1 MLCGRKAKRIWKHGE
16 SLTRVISEATH
27 VFLVEKREGNFTDV
41 ATSLCK
47 KIHFTRTRHP
57 DLWEGK
63 WPYMLQIVDERV
75 FNARPCKLC
84 LPRCREMKVAETF
97 MGE

>member
-1 MLCGRKAKRIWKHGE
+1 MLYGRRAKRIRKKGE

-27 VFLVEKREGNFTDV
+27 VFLVEAGEGGLADV

-47 KIHFTRTRHP
+47 TIRFSRTRHP
-57 DLWEGK
+57 DLWEGR

-75 FNARPCKLC
+75 FNARPCKFCSWKFRDL
-84 LPRCREMKVAETF
+84 KVAVTF
-97 MGE
+97 MEK